1 MIPWQSKYLRVRRVP
16 DVAQWVRKLTA
27 VAEVPR
33 CGSDPGPVQ
42 WVEGSSVAQVLSPQE
57 LPYAAG
63 AAIRKKK
70 KKKVNTWFGW
80 Y

>member
-1 MIPWQSKYLRVRRVP
+1 M
-16 DVAQWVRKLTA
+16 AQCIRKLTA

-42 WVEGSSVAQVLSPQE
+42 WVEGSRVGHSVAQVLSPRE
-57 LPYAAG
+57 LPYAVG
-63 AAIRKKK
+63 AAIKKKK